1 MSEGALSPGDILPDV
16 SLFSLDGDVVKLR
29 KTGIQV
35 LMQKLKMQ
43 VKSFPRQLFQ
53 NCKGD
58 PGELLLLTTFAE
70 LPPHLE
76 YVGIQLQLGG
86 SHIHFCLYKV

>member
-1 MSEGALSPGDILPDV
+1 MSEGALSPGDILPHV
-16 SLFSLDGDVVKLR
+16 SLFSLDGNVVKLR

-35 LMQKLKMQ
+35 LMMPIQ
-43 VKSFPRQLFQ
+43 VESFPKQLFQ

-86 SHIHFCLYKV
+86 SRIHFCLYKV